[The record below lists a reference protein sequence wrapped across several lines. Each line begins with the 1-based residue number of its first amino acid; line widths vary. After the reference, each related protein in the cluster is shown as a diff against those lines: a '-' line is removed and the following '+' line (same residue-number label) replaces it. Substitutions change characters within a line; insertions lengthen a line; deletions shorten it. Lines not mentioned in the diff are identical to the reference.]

1 MYKQAIKQF
10 ILDNFLF
17 TDDGAAVADDASLI
31 RSGIVD
37 SMGILELIEHLEQA
51 FHIRV
56 RPEEMVPA
64 NFDSI
69 DTIDTFLACKTGT

>member
-1 MYKQAIKQF
+1 MHKQTIKRF
-10 ILDNFLF
+10 ILENFLF

-37 SMGILELIEHLEQA
+37 SMGILELIEYLEQT
-51 FHIRV
+51 FRIRV
-56 RPEEMVPA
+56 APEEMVPA

-69 DTIDTFLACKTGT
+69 DTIDAFLVCKTAA